1 MNNKT
6 AQFSTGFKSR
16 CSFIIIYSQSKWTMR
31 WNICGKLEKKVAEF
45 RRHHRST
52 ARVVL
57 IIWIII
63 SELVAVF
70 LTFIQFRECK
80 QIPNAKRYA
89 AHWNGHI
96 AINYRVKIIIPINF
110 HCIKQIVCFYVSV
123 CDTHRCNTICS
134 DVGENKRNKIK
145 RKAI

>member
-1 MNNKT
+1 MEE
-6 AQFSTGFKSR
+6 
-16 CSFIIIYSQSKWTMR
+16 C
-31 WNICGKLEKKVAEF
+31 

-63 SELVAVF
+63 SELVAVS

-89 AHWNGHI
+89 AH
-96 AINYRVKIIIPINF
+96 
-110 HCIKQIVCFYVSV
+110 
-123 CDTHRCNTICS
+123 
-134 DVGENKRNKIK
+134 
-145 RKAI
+145 